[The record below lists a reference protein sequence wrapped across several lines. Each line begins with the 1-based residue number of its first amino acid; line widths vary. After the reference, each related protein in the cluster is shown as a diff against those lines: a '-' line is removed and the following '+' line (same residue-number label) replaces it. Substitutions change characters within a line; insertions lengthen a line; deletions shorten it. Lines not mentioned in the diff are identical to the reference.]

1 MNTATKAPA
10 VPSAD
15 RLIEEILGYRRA
27 KVLLVAAYLD
37 CFSHLERPR
46 RAASLARS
54 LHLDARATEILLDAL
69 VAMGYLHKDGALYRN
84 SAAASRHLVRGR
96 PGYMGDNLKYQEMI
110 WDAWGELRHCVRKGG
125 AVRPLEYWLLRH
137 EGFTQEYIR
146 GMDNIAKKPAAE
158 IASALGPCS
167 SLLDVGA
174 GPGTYSLAFLAR
186 NPRLRATL
194 LDLPGTLKETR
205 RFLKRRP
212 ALAARARLRP
222 GDYRKADFGSA
233 EHDLVLLS
241 HITHDESP
249 ETNRLLAAKSFRALR
264 PGGRVVV
271 HDFML
276 EDDRVSPAFGAL
288 FSVHMLAYTQGGRTY
303 TAGEYEGWLRE
314 AGFRSLERRRVAAG
328 AVNASWIV
336 VGAKPA

>member
-1 MNTATKAPA
+1 MNAAPA
-10 VPSAD
+10 AD

-27 KVLLVAAYLD
+27 KVLMVAAYLD
-37 CFSHLERPR
+37 CFSLLERPR
-46 RAASLARS
+46 RARALADALR
-54 LHLDARATEILLDAL
+54 LDPRATEILLDAL
-69 VAMGYLHKDGALYRN
+69 VAMGYLLKDGALYRN
-84 SAAASRHLVRGR
+84 GPAASSHLVRGR

-110 WDAWGELRHCVRKGG
+110 WDAWGELRQCVRKGG

-137 EGFTQEYIR
+137 DGFTQEYIR
-146 GMDNIAKKPAAE
+146 GMDNIARKPAAE
-158 IASALGPCS
+158 IAAALGPCS

-186 NPRLRATL
+186 DPKARATL
-194 LDLPGTLKETR
+194 LDLPSTLKETR
-205 RFLKRRP
+205 RFLARRP

-222 GDYRKADFGSA
+222 GDYRKADFGA
-233 EHDLVLLS
+233 AAHDLVLLS

-264 PGGRVVV
+264 PGGRAVV

-276 EDDRVSPAFGAL
+276 EEDRVSPAFGAL

-303 TAGEYEGWLRE
+303 TAGEYESWLRE
-314 AGFRSLERRRVAAG
+314 AGFRLLERRRIAAG
-328 AVNASWIV
+328 AANASWIV
-336 VGAKPA
+336 VGTKPG